1 MGIFSFIWWRLQ
13 DKKRAKK
20 WRKLNPDNETMLS
33 GNIPFERVS
42 VGNFT
47 YGELNILCM
56 SDVGLLKIG
65 GSCSISPNVT
75 FLVGAE
81 HKIDTLTTF
90 PHKVKTLKMQKSEAI
105 SKGDIVIDDEVW
117 IGYGATIMS
126 GVHIGQGAVIAAKAV
141 VTKDVPP
148 YAVVGGVPAKVI
160 KYRFSKEIIEELLQ
174 IDYSKLTKEQIKDH
188 INDLYAPVTENTN
201 FDWLPKK

>member
-1 MGIFSFIWWRLQ
+1 MGIFSFIRWRIQ

-20 WRKLNPDNETMLS
+20 WRKLNPDNDTVLS
-33 GNIPFERVS
+33 GHIPFERVS

-47 YGELNILCM
+47 YGELNVLCM
-56 SDVGLLKIG
+56 SDVGCLKIG
-65 GSCSISPNVT
+65 GSCSIAPNVT

-90 PHKVKTLKMQKSEAI
+90 PHKVKTLNMQKSEAT

-160 KYRFSKEIIEELLQ
+160 KYRFSKEIIEKLLQ
-174 IDYSKLTKEQIKDH
+174 IDYSKLTKEQIKEH
-188 INDLYAPVTENTN
+188 IDDLYAPVTEYTN
-201 FDWLPKK
+201 LDWLPKK